1 MDLFWLNIWLIGKC
15 NIILDKVRTDIK
27 QEYDSEPVYNKECL
41 KTKMKSHDDEVTNF
55 YDKKVDSNHSC
66 LAVISL
72 DSVLKKHENHYQ
84 QVLLK
89 ECKYIEKKR
98 N

>member
-66 LAVISL
+66 LAVSSL
-72 DSVLKKHENHYQ
+72 DSALKKHENHYQ

>member
-27 QEYDSEPVYNKECL
+27 QEHDSEPVYNKECL

-72 DSVLKKHENHYQ
+72 DSALKKHENHYQ